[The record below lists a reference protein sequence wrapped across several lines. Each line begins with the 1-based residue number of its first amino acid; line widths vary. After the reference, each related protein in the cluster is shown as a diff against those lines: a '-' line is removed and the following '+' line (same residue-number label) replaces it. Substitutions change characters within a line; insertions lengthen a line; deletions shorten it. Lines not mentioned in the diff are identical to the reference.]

1 MAIVASS
8 IPGSAWKH
16 TGMPVGRSSWRRLRE
31 FISPVLQLRIS
42 RAIRK
47 GEPVVLG
54 SRTRPFETLED
65 RHGLLDMLPEDQ
77 GLVVRIRCRGREILD
92 DLPRLVRLD
101 SRHDLTVEWLI
112 DRPRRLGWCRSSLEA
127 AGRLAAEGI
136 RVRLIWRAAD
146 PRDEPDL
153 RAWIA
158 EARRLRIWDVECETQ
173 RSSLSERFDV
183 LRLEHGFPLFSPGRG

>member
-8 IPGSAWKH
+8 VPSSAWKRI
-16 TGMPVGRSSWRRLRE
+16 GMPDGRSSWRRLRD

-42 RAIRK
+42 RAIRR

-54 SRTRPFETLED
+54 SHNRPFETLEE
-65 RHGLLDMLPEDQ
+65 RHSLLDMLPEDR

-92 DLPRLVRLD
+92 DLPRLARLD
-101 SRHDLTVEWLI
+101 SLHDLSVEWLI

-146 PRDEPDL
+146 GHNEPDL
-153 RAWIA
+153 EDWVA
-158 EARRLRIWDVECETQ
+158 EARRLRIWDVECRTE
-173 RSSLSERFDV
+173 RPSLSERFDV
-183 LRLEHGFPLFSPGRG
+183 LRLEHGFPLFVPGRG